1 MTVIAIIMSG
11 NFIACSNDND
21 TNTEQGIILIDNSQ
35 EILTLSPTAG
45 SQEIKFISNADWQ
58 IKKYDDSDTWF
69 NITPTNGNAGEN
81 IITIEVSSNDSYEER
96 GGQFSIETATY
107 TEAIPFVQAGKDDT
121 MYTQHVETA
130 GTLYDLFGTYEVRK
144 LKLSG
149 YINGTDIATMR
160 KMPLIELD
168 LSDAHIVGGGSYEI
182 RFYNGM
188 GTTNKKVFS
197 TTDNIFPDYF
207 YYEISSLQSI
217 ILPKSVTEIGHCAFK
232 GCTGLTSVEIPNSVT
247 EIGSSA
253 FEGCTRLT
261 FVKIPNSVTKISDT
275 AFSGCRE
282 LTSVEIPNSITEISN
297 SAFSGCA
304 GLTSVEI
311 PNSITEI
318 GYYAFGRCT
327 GLTFVKIPNSVTE
340 IGSSAFSGCT
350 GLTSVEIPNSIT
362 EIGSSAFEGCT
373 GLTSITIPSKVT
385 SLVTQGSLYP
395 YSSVF
400 ADCTALKEVHVKN
413 PTPPEILN
421 DTFSTY
427 AYVTLYVPAGSKEAY
442 QNHSIWKKFGTI
454 IEEGEASIPIVGT
467 WKAKTPNG
475 GGYTE
480 YFIFNSDKT
489 GKSWEVSS
497 NGIQGKEETFTYKI
511 EDDKLIF
518 SWKGGGTYTSIFILS
533 DNNLTIKDNATS
545 TIFIRI

>member
-107 TEAIPFVQAGKDDT
+107 TETISFMQAGKDDIV
-121 MYTQHVETA
+121 YTQHVETA
-130 GTLYDLFGTYEVRK
+130 GTLYELLGTYEVRK

-168 LSDAHIVGGGSYEI
+168 LSNVNIVGGGTYEI
-182 RFYNGM
+182 IFSDR
-188 GTTNKKVFS
+188 TPSRETFS
-197 TTDNIFPDYF
+197 TTDNIFPIYF
-207 YYEISSLQSI
+207 YYKKSSLQSI
-217 ILPKSVTEIGHCAFK
+217 ILPKSVTKIDSSAFNE
-232 GCTGLTSVEIPNSVT
+232 CTGLTSVEIPNSVT
-247 EIGSSA
+247 EISSSV

-261 FVKIPNSVTKISDT
+261 FVKIPNSVTKIGDT

-282 LTSVEIPNSITEISN
+282 LTSVEIPNSVTEIGS
-297 SAFSGCA
+297 SVFSGCT

-311 PNSITEI
+311 PNSVTEI
-318 GYYAFGRCT
+318 GYY
-327 GLTFVKIPNSVTE
+327 
-340 IGSSAFSGCT
+340 AFSGCT
-350 GLTSVEIPNSIT
+350 GLTSVEIPNSVT
-362 EIGSSAFEGCT
+362 EIGYYAFKNCT
-373 GLTSITIPSKVT
+373 RLTSITIPSKVT
-385 SLVTQGSLYP
+385 SLITHSNYYP
-395 YSSVF
+395 YNISSVF

-413 PTPPEILN
+413 PTPPEIQN

-497 NGIQGKEETFTYKI
+497 NGIQGEEETFTYKI

-518 SWKGGGTYTSIFILS
+518 SWKGGGTYTSTFILS
-533 DNNLTIKDNATS
+533 DNNLIIKDNATS

>member
-1 MTVIAIIMSG
+1 MKTLRLIGMTVIAIIMSG

-21 TNTEQGIILIDNSQ
+21 TNTEQGIVLIDNSQ

-69 NITPTNGNAGEN
+69 TITPTNGNAGEN

-96 GGQFSIETATY
+96 GGEFSIETATY
-107 TEAIPFVQAGKDDT
+107 TETIPFVQTGKDDI

-188 GTTNKKVFS
+188 GTTNKEVFS
-197 TTDNIFPDYF
+197 TTDNIFPNYF

-217 ILPKSVTEIGHCAFK
+217 ILPKSVTEIGYCAFK

-247 EIGSSA
+247 EIGSSV
-253 FEGCTRLT
+253 FEGCTGLT
-261 FVKIPNSVTKISDT
+261 SVKIPNSVTK
-275 AFSGCRE
+275 
-282 LTSVEIPNSITEISN
+282 
-297 SAFSGCA
+297 
-304 GLTSVEI
+304 
-311 PNSITEI
+311 
-318 GYYAFGRCT
+318 
-327 GLTFVKIPNSVTE
+327 
-340 IGSSAFSGCT
+340 
-350 GLTSVEIPNSIT
+350 
-362 EIGSSAFEGCT
+362 IGSSAFEGCT

-413 PTPPEILN
+413 PTPPEIQN

-427 AYVTLYVPAGSKEAY
+427 AYITLYVPAGSKEAY

-497 NGIQGKEETFTYKI
+497 NGTQGEEETFTYKI
-511 EDDKLIF
+511 EDNKLIF
-518 SWKGGGTYTSIFILS
+518 SWKGGGTYTSTFILS

>member
-1 MTVIAIIMSG
+1 MKTLRLIGMTVIAIIMSG

-253 FEGCTRLT
+253 FEGCT
-261 FVKIPNSVTKISDT
+261 
-275 AFSGCRE
+275 
-282 LTSVEIPNSITEISN
+282 
-297 SAFSGCA
+297 
-304 GLTSVEI
+304 
-311 PNSITEI
+311 
-318 GYYAFGRCT
+318 
-327 GLTFVKIPNSVTE
+327 
-340 IGSSAFSGCT
+340 
-350 GLTSVEIPNSIT
+350 
-362 EIGSSAFEGCT
+362 

-442 QNHSIWKKFGTI
+442 QNHSIWKNLVLLLKREKQVSLLLVHGKPKLRMVADI
-454 IEEGEASIPIVGT
+454 QNISYSILIKQV
-467 WKAKTPNG
+467 NL
-475 GGYTE
+475 
-480 YFIFNSDKT
+480 
-489 GKSWEVSS
+489 GKYLLMEFKVR
-497 NGIQGKEETFTYKI
+497 KKHL
-511 EDDKLIF
+511 LI
-518 SWKGGGTYTSIFILS
+518 K
-533 DNNLTIKDNATS
+533 
-545 TIFIRI
+545 

>member
-1 MTVIAIIMSG
+1 MKTLRLIGMTVIAIIMSG

-253 FEGCTRLT
+253 FEGCT
-261 FVKIPNSVTKISDT
+261 
-275 AFSGCRE
+275 
-282 LTSVEIPNSITEISN
+282 
-297 SAFSGCA
+297 
-304 GLTSVEI
+304 
-311 PNSITEI
+311 
-318 GYYAFGRCT
+318 
-327 GLTFVKIPNSVTE
+327 
-340 IGSSAFSGCT
+340 
-350 GLTSVEIPNSIT
+350 
-362 EIGSSAFEGCT
+362 

-497 NGIQGKEETFTYKI
+497 NGIQGKEETLTYKI

>member
-21 TNTEQGIILIDNSQ
+21 TNTEQGIVLIDNSQ

-69 NITPTNGNAGEN
+69 TITPTNGNAGEN

-96 GGQFSIETATY
+96 GGEFSIETATY
-107 TEAIPFVQAGKDDT
+107 TETIPFVQTGKDDI

-188 GTTNKKVFS
+188 GTTNKEVFS
-197 TTDNIFPDYF
+197 TTDNIFPNYF

-217 ILPKSVTEIGHCAFK
+217 ILPKSVTEIGYCAFK

-247 EIGSSA
+247 EIGSSV

-261 FVKIPNSVTKISDT
+261 FVKIPNSVTKIGDT

-282 LTSVEIPNSITEISN
+282 LTSVEIPNS
-297 SAFSGCA
+297 
-304 GLTSVEI
+304 
-311 PNSITEI
+311 
-318 GYYAFGRCT
+318 
-327 GLTFVKIPNSVTE
+327 VTE
-340 IGSSAFSGCT
+340 IGSSAFKGCT
-350 GLTSVEIPNSIT
+350 GLTSVKIPNSVT

-413 PTPPEILN
+413 PTPPEIQN

-427 AYVTLYVPAGSKEAY
+427 AYITLYVPAGSKEAY

-497 NGIQGKEETFTYKI
+497 NGTQGEEETFTYKI
-511 EDDKLIF
+511 EDNKLIF
-518 SWKGGGTYTSIFILS
+518 SWKGGGTYTSTFILS

>member
-1 MTVIAIIMSG
+1 MKTLRLIGMTVIAIIMSG

-69 NITPTNGNAGEN
+69 TITPTNGNAGEN

-107 TEAIPFVQAGKDDT
+107 TETIPFVQAGKDDI

-188 GTTNKKVFS
+188 GTTNKEVFS
-197 TTDNIFPDYF
+197 TTDNIFPNYF

-217 ILPKSVTEIGHCAFK
+217 ILPKSVTEIGYCAFK

-247 EIGSSA
+247 
-253 FEGCTRLT
+253 
-261 FVKIPNSVTKISDT
+261 K
-275 AFSGCRE
+275 
-282 LTSVEIPNSITEISN
+282 
-297 SAFSGCA
+297 
-304 GLTSVEI
+304 
-311 PNSITEI
+311 
-318 GYYAFGRCT
+318 
-327 GLTFVKIPNSVTE
+327 
-340 IGSSAFSGCT
+340 
-350 GLTSVEIPNSIT
+350 
-362 EIGSSAFEGCT
+362 IGSSAFEGCT

-518 SWKGGGTYTSIFILS
+518 SWKGGGTYTSTFILS
-533 DNNLTIKDNATS
+533 DSNLTIKDNATS

>member
-1 MTVIAIIMSG
+1 MKTLRLIGMTVIAIIMSG

-21 TNTEQGIILIDNSQ
+21 TNTEQGIVLIDNSQ

-69 NITPTNGNAGEN
+69 TITPTNGNAGEN

-96 GGQFSIETATY
+96 GGEFSIETATY
-107 TEAIPFVQAGKDDT
+107 TETIPFVQTGKDDI

-188 GTTNKKVFS
+188 GTTNKEVFS
-197 TTDNIFPDYF
+197 TTDNIFPNYF

-217 ILPKSVTEIGHCAFK
+217 ILPKSVTEIGYCAFK

-247 EIGSSA
+247 EIGSS
-253 FEGCTRLT
+253 
-261 FVKIPNSVTKISDT
+261 V
-275 AFSGCRE
+275 
-282 LTSVEIPNSITEISN
+282 
-297 SAFSGCA
+297 
-304 GLTSVEI
+304 
-311 PNSITEI
+311 
-318 GYYAFGRCT
+318 
-327 GLTFVKIPNSVTE
+327 
-340 IGSSAFSGCT
+340 
-350 GLTSVEIPNSIT
+350 
-362 EIGSSAFEGCT
+362 FEGCT

-413 PTPPEILN
+413 PTPPEIQN

-427 AYVTLYVPAGSKEAY
+427 AYITLYVPAGSKEAY

-497 NGIQGKEETFTYKI
+497 NGTQGEEETFTYKI
-511 EDDKLIF
+511 EDNKLIF
-518 SWKGGGTYTSIFILS
+518 SWKGGGTYTSTFILS

>member
-1 MTVIAIIMSG
+1 MKTLRLIGMTVIAIIMSG

-69 NITPTNGNAGEN
+69 TITPTNGNAGEN

-107 TEAIPFVQAGKDDT
+107 TETIPFVQAGKDDIV
-121 MYTQHVETA
+121 YTQHVETA

-188 GTTNKKVFS
+188 GTTNKEVFS
-197 TTDNIFPDYF
+197 TTDNIFPNYF

-217 ILPKSVTEIGHCAFK
+217 ILPKSVTEIGYRAFK

-253 FEGCTRLT
+253 FH
-261 FVKIPNSVTKISDT
+261 
-275 AFSGCRE
+275 
-282 LTSVEIPNSITEISN
+282 TS
-297 SAFSGCA
+297 
-304 GLTSVEI
+304 
-311 PNSITEI
+311 
-318 GYYAFGRCT
+318 
-327 GLTFVKIPNSVTE
+327 
-340 IGSSAFSGCT
+340 
-350 GLTSVEIPNSIT
+350 
-362 EIGSSAFEGCT
+362 T

-497 NGIQGKEETFTYKI
+497 NGIQGEEETFTYKI

-518 SWKGGGTYTSIFILS
+518 SWKGGGTYTSTFILS
-533 DNNLTIKDNATS
+533 DSNLTIKDNATS

>member
-1 MTVIAIIMSG
+1 MKTLRLIGMTVIAIIMSG

-69 NITPTNGNAGEN
+69 TITPTNGNAGEN

-96 GGQFSIETATY
+96 GGEFSIETATY
-107 TEAIPFVQAGKDDT
+107 TETIPFVQTGKDDI

-188 GTTNKKVFS
+188 GTTNKEVFS
-197 TTDNIFPDYF
+197 TTDNIFPNYF

-217 ILPKSVTEIGHCAFK
+217 ILPKSVTEIGYCAFK

-247 EIGSSA
+247 
-253 FEGCTRLT
+253 
-261 FVKIPNSVTKISDT
+261 K
-275 AFSGCRE
+275 
-282 LTSVEIPNSITEISN
+282 
-297 SAFSGCA
+297 
-304 GLTSVEI
+304 
-311 PNSITEI
+311 
-318 GYYAFGRCT
+318 
-327 GLTFVKIPNSVTE
+327 
-340 IGSSAFSGCT
+340 
-350 GLTSVEIPNSIT
+350 
-362 EIGSSAFEGCT
+362 IGSSAFEGCT

-413 PTPPEILN
+413 PTPPEIQN

-427 AYVTLYVPAGSKEAY
+427 AYITLYVPAGSKEAY

-497 NGIQGKEETFTYKI
+497 NGTQGEEETFTYKI
-511 EDDKLIF
+511 EDNKLIF
-518 SWKGGGTYTSIFILS
+518 SWKGGGTYTSTFILS

>member
-1 MTVIAIIMSG
+1 MKTLRLIGMTVIAIIMSG

-21 TNTEQGIILIDNSQ
+21 TNTEQGIVLIDNSQ

-69 NITPTNGNAGEN
+69 TITPTNGNAGEN

-96 GGQFSIETATY
+96 GGEFSIETATY
-107 TEAIPFVQAGKDDT
+107 TETIPFVQTGKDDI

-188 GTTNKKVFS
+188 GTTNKEVFS
-197 TTDNIFPDYF
+197 TTDNIFPNYF

-217 ILPKSVTEIGHCAFK
+217 ILPKSVTEIGYCAFK
-232 GCTGLTSVEIPNSVT
+232 GCTGLTSV
-247 EIGSSA
+247 
-253 FEGCTRLT
+253 
-261 FVKIPNSVTKISDT
+261 KIPNSVTK
-275 AFSGCRE
+275 
-282 LTSVEIPNSITEISN
+282 
-297 SAFSGCA
+297 
-304 GLTSVEI
+304 
-311 PNSITEI
+311 
-318 GYYAFGRCT
+318 
-327 GLTFVKIPNSVTE
+327 
-340 IGSSAFSGCT
+340 
-350 GLTSVEIPNSIT
+350 
-362 EIGSSAFEGCT
+362 IGSSAFEGCT

-413 PTPPEILN
+413 PTPPEIQN

-427 AYVTLYVPAGSKEAY
+427 AYITLYVPAGSKEAY

-497 NGIQGKEETFTYKI
+497 NGTQGEEETFTYKI
-511 EDDKLIF
+511 EDNKLIF
-518 SWKGGGTYTSIFILS
+518 SWKGGGTYTSTFILS

>member
-282 LTSVEIPNSITEISN
+282 LTSVEIPNSITEI
-297 SAFSGCA
+297 
-304 GLTSVEI
+304 
-311 PNSITEI
+311 
-318 GYYAFGRCT
+318 
-327 GLTFVKIPNSVTE
+327 
-340 IGSSAFSGCT
+340 
-350 GLTSVEIPNSIT
+350 
-362 EIGSSAFEGCT
+362 GSSAFEGCT

-518 SWKGGGTYTSIFILS
+518 SWKGGGTYTSTFILS

>member
-253 FEGCTRLT
+253 FEGCT
-261 FVKIPNSVTKISDT
+261 
-275 AFSGCRE
+275 
-282 LTSVEIPNSITEISN
+282 
-297 SAFSGCA
+297 
-304 GLTSVEI
+304 
-311 PNSITEI
+311 
-318 GYYAFGRCT
+318 
-327 GLTFVKIPNSVTE
+327 
-340 IGSSAFSGCT
+340 
-350 GLTSVEIPNSIT
+350 
-362 EIGSSAFEGCT
+362 

>member
-1 MTVIAIIMSG
+1 MKTLRLIGMTVIAIIMSG

-21 TNTEQGIILIDNSQ
+21 TNTEQGIVLIDNSQ

-69 NITPTNGNAGEN
+69 TITPTNGNAGEN

-96 GGQFSIETATY
+96 GGEFSIETATY
-107 TEAIPFVQAGKDDT
+107 TETIPFVQTGKDDI

-188 GTTNKKVFS
+188 GTTNKEVFS
-197 TTDNIFPDYF
+197 TTDNIFPNYF

-217 ILPKSVTEIGHCAFK
+217 ILPKSVTEIGYCAFK
-232 GCTGLTSVEIPNSVT
+232 GCRELTSVEIPNSVT

-253 FEGCTRLT
+253 FKGCTGLT
-261 FVKIPNSVTKISDT
+261 SVKIPNSVTK
-275 AFSGCRE
+275 
-282 LTSVEIPNSITEISN
+282 
-297 SAFSGCA
+297 
-304 GLTSVEI
+304 
-311 PNSITEI
+311 
-318 GYYAFGRCT
+318 
-327 GLTFVKIPNSVTE
+327 
-340 IGSSAFSGCT
+340 
-350 GLTSVEIPNSIT
+350 
-362 EIGSSAFEGCT
+362 IGSSAFEGCT

-413 PTPPEILN
+413 PTPPEIQN

-427 AYVTLYVPAGSKEAY
+427 AYITLYVPAGSKEAY

-497 NGIQGKEETFTYKI
+497 NGTQGEEETFTYKI
-511 EDDKLIF
+511 EDNKLIF
-518 SWKGGGTYTSIFILS
+518 SWKGGGTYTSTFILS

>member
-1 MTVIAIIMSG
+1 MKTLRLIGMTVIAIIMSG

-21 TNTEQGIILIDNSQ
+21 TNTEQGIVLIDNSQ

-69 NITPTNGNAGEN
+69 TITPTNGNAGEN

-96 GGQFSIETATY
+96 GGEFSIETATY
-107 TEAIPFVQAGKDDT
+107 TETIPFVQTGKDDI

-188 GTTNKKVFS
+188 GTTNKEVFS
-197 TTDNIFPDYF
+197 TTDNIFPNYF

-217 ILPKSVTEIGHCAFK
+217 ILPKSVTEIGYCAFK
-232 GCTGLTSVEIPNSVT
+232 
-247 EIGSSA
+247 
-253 FEGCTRLT
+253 
-261 FVKIPNSVTKISDT
+261 
-275 AFSGCRE
+275 
-282 LTSVEIPNSITEISN
+282 
-297 SAFSGCA
+297 
-304 GLTSVEI
+304 
-311 PNSITEI
+311 
-318 GYYAFGRCT
+318 
-327 GLTFVKIPNSVTE
+327 
-340 IGSSAFSGCT
+340 
-350 GLTSVEIPNSIT
+350 
-362 EIGSSAFEGCT
+362 GCT

-413 PTPPEILN
+413 PTPPEIQN

-427 AYVTLYVPAGSKEAY
+427 AYITLYVPAGSKEAY

-497 NGIQGKEETFTYKI
+497 NGTQGEEETFTYKI
-511 EDDKLIF
+511 EDNKLIF
-518 SWKGGGTYTSIFILS
+518 SWKGGGTYTSTFILS

>member
-21 TNTEQGIILIDNSQ
+21 TNTEQGIVLIDNSQ

-69 NITPTNGNAGEN
+69 TITPTNGNAGEN

-107 TEAIPFVQAGKDDT
+107 TETIPFVQAGKDDI

-188 GTTNKKVFS
+188 GTTNKEVFS
-197 TTDNIFPDYF
+197 TTDNIFPNYF

-217 ILPKSVTEIGHCAFK
+217 ILPKSVTEIGYCAFK

-247 EIGSSA
+247 EIGSSV

-261 FVKIPNSVTKISDT
+261 FVKIPNSVTKIGDT

-282 LTSVEIPNSITEISN
+282 LTSVEIPNS
-297 SAFSGCA
+297 
-304 GLTSVEI
+304 V
-311 PNSITEI
+311 
-318 GYYAFGRCT
+318 
-327 GLTFVKIPNSVTE
+327 
-340 IGSSAFSGCT
+340 
-350 GLTSVEIPNSIT
+350 T

>member
-21 TNTEQGIILIDNSQ
+21 TNTEQGIVLIDNSQ

-69 NITPTNGNAGEN
+69 TITPTNGNAGEN

-96 GGQFSIETATY
+96 GGEFSIETATY
-107 TEAIPFVQAGKDDT
+107 TETIPFVQTGKDDI

-188 GTTNKKVFS
+188 GTTNKEVFS
-197 TTDNIFPDYF
+197 TTDNIFPNYF

-217 ILPKSVTEIGHCAFK
+217 ILPKSVTEIGYCAFK

-247 EIGSSA
+247 EIGSS
-253 FEGCTRLT
+253 
-261 FVKIPNSVTKISDT
+261 V
-275 AFSGCRE
+275 
-282 LTSVEIPNSITEISN
+282 
-297 SAFSGCA
+297 
-304 GLTSVEI
+304 
-311 PNSITEI
+311 
-318 GYYAFGRCT
+318 
-327 GLTFVKIPNSVTE
+327 
-340 IGSSAFSGCT
+340 
-350 GLTSVEIPNSIT
+350 
-362 EIGSSAFEGCT
+362 FEGCT

-413 PTPPEILN
+413 PTPPEIQN

-427 AYVTLYVPAGSKEAY
+427 AYITLYVPAGSKEAY

-497 NGIQGKEETFTYKI
+497 NGTQGEEETFTYKI
-511 EDDKLIF
+511 EDNKLIF
-518 SWKGGGTYTSIFILS
+518 SWKGGGTYTSTFILS

>member
-1 MTVIAIIMSG
+1 MKTLRLIGMTVIAIIMSG

-253 FEGCTRLT
+253 FEGCT
-261 FVKIPNSVTKISDT
+261 
-275 AFSGCRE
+275 
-282 LTSVEIPNSITEISN
+282 
-297 SAFSGCA
+297 
-304 GLTSVEI
+304 
-311 PNSITEI
+311 
-318 GYYAFGRCT
+318 
-327 GLTFVKIPNSVTE
+327 
-340 IGSSAFSGCT
+340 
-350 GLTSVEIPNSIT
+350 
-362 EIGSSAFEGCT
+362 